1 MKAKQIVLATYP
13 IGMPK
18 YEDFRFEE
26 ITLPSLNNGEL
37 LLKPLYISVDPYM
50 RGRMIVG
57 KSYVPPFELNKPL
70 SGGIVAEVIES
81 KSNNYKKGD
90 VVQGMLPWATYIV
103 SDDKDLVLT
112 SPGIPASYYLGIL
125 GMPGLT
131 AFCGTNYILEPKQG
145 ETLVVSGAAGAVGTI
160 VGQIGKIKG
169 CKVIGIAGT
178 DEKVTLLKNK
188 FGYDE
193 VINYKTENI
202 EEKLDKY
209 CPNGIDCYYDNV
221 GGTISDAVIVRF
233 NRFARMALCGQ
244 ISLYNTT
251 ETPIGPR
258 ILPALLKMS
267 ALVKGFIVRDYADK
281 FPEAFNQ
288 LATWVQEGKLQYT
301 ETIVEGF
308 DNIPKAFI
316 GLFEGS
322 NQGKMIVKI

>member
-316 GLFEGS
+316 GLFKGS

>member
-18 YEDFRFEE
+18 YEDFRFDE

-178 DEKVTLLKNK
+178 NEKVTLLKNK

-281 FPEAFNQ
+281 FPEAFKQ

-316 GLFEGS
+316 GLFKGS